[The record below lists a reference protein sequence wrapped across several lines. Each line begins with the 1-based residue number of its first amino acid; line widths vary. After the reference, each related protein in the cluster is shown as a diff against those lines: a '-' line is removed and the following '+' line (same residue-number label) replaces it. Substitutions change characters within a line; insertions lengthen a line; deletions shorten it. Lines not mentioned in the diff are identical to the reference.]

1 MRAFFACIIGKVAD
15 TNITM
20 AINSISSASLGD
32 ITTVAGASA
41 FQQSK
46 VASNVQSSV
55 AAKVEESAREQGAAT
70 LRLLQASTVQNSA
83 SKGLD
88 VRG

>member
-1 MRAFFACIIGKVAD
+1 MH
-15 TNITM
+15 ITM
-20 AINSISSASLGD
+20 AISSVPSATVGD
-32 ITTVAGASA
+32 ITSVSGASA
-41 FQQSK
+41 FQQAR

-55 AAKVEESAREQGAAT
+55 AAKVEDSAREQGAAV
-70 LRLLQASTVQNSA
+70 LQLLQASTVQSGT